1 MKVKIST
8 ISKIVAIFVVILLIA
23 TGFLYRNFNSIK
35 LEWSENKSKID
46 SQISDLLVLNRQI
59 GYGGFVHHFKN
70 LVLRTNQKYRDQLII
85 NYKTAMDTI
94 DKIKNKS
101 EHPQIIKD
109 LNIIKSTLDEYFKN
123 LNDLDFSDRIAIR
136 DQKVRVDDTDAIKA
150 MNELL
155 NFYFNLRSKYEGNF
169 QSNIYQFEKMILMVF
184 LCLFIAFFV
193 MLFFLL
199 ERINLSNDLLYK
211 EQLKNSSQLVVSTM
225 SEVSGSLHHE
235 ILNPLQI
242 ISSHNRYL
250 NRLAMSSKID
260 KDTIIKSAKK
270 IEYAINRV
278 SSIVNGVANYTEQT
292 RKGMEKNDLSELV
305 EEAVLL
311 SRYRFVAANIE
322 LDYQRH
328 EEHVWVN
335 CIASEI
341 SIALMLL
348 INNFVDVLKFSKM
361 DEKKIKIEVNVSKE
375 KVQLKV
381 SKNLM
386 DSGFNQDKF
395 DFLESLIKKNKG
407 FVELMHHGDEF
418 GVQLTFNRVT
428 VLP

>member
-1 MKVKIST
+1 M
-8 ISKIVAIFVVILLIA
+8 
-23 TGFLYRNFNSIK
+23 IK
-35 LEWSENKSKID
+35 LKK
-46 SQISDLLVLNRQI
+46 
-59 GYGGFVHHFKN
+59 
-70 LVLRTNQKYRDQLII
+70 
-85 NYKTAMDTI
+85 
-94 DKIKNKS
+94 KS
-101 EHPQIIKD
+101 EHPQINKS

-155 NFYFNLRSKYEGNF
+155 NFYFNLRSQYEGNF

-199 ERINLSNDLLYK
+199 ERINLSNDLLYR

-292 RKGMEKNDLSELV
+292 RKEMEKNDLGELV
-305 EEAVLL
+305 E
-311 SRYRFVAANIE
+311 
-322 LDYQRH
+322 
-328 EEHVWVN
+328 
-335 CIASEI
+335 
-341 SIALMLL
+341 
-348 INNFVDVLKFSKM
+348 
-361 DEKKIKIEVNVSKE
+361 
-375 KVQLKV
+375 
-381 SKNLM
+381 
-386 DSGFNQDKF
+386 
-395 DFLESLIKKNKG
+395 
-407 FVELMHHGDEF
+407 
-418 GVQLTFNRVT
+418 
-428 VLP
+428 